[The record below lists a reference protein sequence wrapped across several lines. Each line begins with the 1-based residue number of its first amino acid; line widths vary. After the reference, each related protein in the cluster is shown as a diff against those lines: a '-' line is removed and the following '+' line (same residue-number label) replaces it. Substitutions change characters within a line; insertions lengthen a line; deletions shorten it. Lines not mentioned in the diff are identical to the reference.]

1 MKKSDV
7 ACRAIRAARSESEV
21 ITAVRGY
28 LESLSPDEASVL
40 PAELLAK
47 GIHQAEELIQ
57 SALALVHEQMLGKQ
71 DSPDASLLNEIEL
84 VFATAAKRLTA
95 LARDTA

>member
-7 ACRAIRAARSESEV
+7 ACRDIRAARSESDV

-28 LESLSPDEASVL
+28 LDSLSAEEASVL
-40 PAELLAK
+40 PAELLAR
-47 GIHQAEELIQ
+47 GISQAEELIQ
-57 SALALVHEQMLGKQ
+57 SALALVHDQMLGKH

-84 VFATAAKRLTA
+84 VFSTAAKRLA
-95 LARDTA
+95 VLARDTA